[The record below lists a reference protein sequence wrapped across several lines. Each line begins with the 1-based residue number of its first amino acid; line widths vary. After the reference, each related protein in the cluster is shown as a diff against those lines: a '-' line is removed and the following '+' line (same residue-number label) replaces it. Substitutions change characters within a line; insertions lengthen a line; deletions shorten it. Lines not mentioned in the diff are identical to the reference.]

1 MVCRI
6 YLYRYID
13 VFNEKF
19 CKKCVWI
26 FLLINCFFSPVVWEW
41 FCSSVSPQSGVKLI
55 RSLLHRLKGQDSLCS
70 TVHSTHSL
78 THLCSHSRLALAGC
92 VTRKALLALPT
103 ALQESQLPYS
113 GWHPYMK
120 PCCVYYFLSGSSGSR
135 QTIVSK
141 KTLSSHILGMSIL
154 LSIFF
159 LRCQVSLGNCF
170 LVGALTL

>member
-1 MVCRI
+1 M
-6 YLYRYID
+6 
-13 VFNEKF
+13 K
-19 CKKCVWI
+19 
-26 FLLINCFFSPVVWEW
+26 
-41 FCSSVSPQSGVKLI
+41 SSV
-55 RSLLHRLKGQDSLCS
+55 RSAYESSCSLTVSSALWYGSDSALLLAPKAASNWFEVFCTDLRAKTAYVQQC
-70 TVHSTHSL
+70 TAPTL